1 MGQRMSPEEIQLEP
15 APEPAASPE
24 ATPVLRPRPQAER
37 RAPLVSSAGQVLVAV
52 LAVLTACYFAKIV
65 LVVLLLSVLL
75 AFILAPLVDLMERVH
90 LPRPLGAILA
100 ILLLAAGLGGM
111 TYYGYSQAEGF
122 VGQLPTYQ
130 ERIQATWTRVQERAE
145 RIQKAARDVLPQ
157 SSQPQE
163 VPPPPP
169 RPGTQRGRQAPP
181 PGPLPTQTVRLEQ
194 GPIWT
199 EWITRGAGSVT
210 EFLFA
215 VGFIPFLVYFMLS
228 WQEHVRANT
237 VMLFRMENR
246 HAAYVTLGAIARMI
260 RSFVIGNLVVGLFM
274 SVAAMIVFGLL
285 RLPYFY
291 VIAFVSGFLSLIPY
305 LGVVLA
311 LVPPLLAG
319 LGQMHTSDAF
329 IIIGTVLG
337 LHLFSLNVLYPK
349 IVGSRVQLN
358 PLAVTLALL
367 VWGWLWGAMGLILAV
382 PITAAMKIIFDHVE
396 SLRAYGTWLGE

>member
-122 VGQLPTYQ
+122 VGQLPTYK

-169 RPGTQRGRQAPP
+169 RPGTPKPRHR
-181 PGPLPTQTVRLEQ
+181 PGP
-194 GPIWT
+194 
-199 EWITRGAGSVT
+199 
-210 EFLFA
+210 
-215 VGFIPFLVYFMLS
+215 
-228 WQEHVRANT
+228 
-237 VMLFRMENR
+237 
-246 HAAYVTLGAIARMI
+246 
-260 RSFVIGNLVVGLFM
+260 
-274 SVAAMIVFGLL
+274 
-285 RLPYFY
+285 
-291 VIAFVSGFLSLIPY
+291 
-305 LGVVLA
+305 
-311 LVPPLLAG
+311 
-319 LGQMHTSDAF
+319 
-329 IIIGTVLG
+329 
-337 LHLFSLNVLYPK
+337 
-349 IVGSRVQLN
+349 
-358 PLAVTLALL
+358 
-367 VWGWLWGAMGLILAV
+367 
-382 PITAAMKIIFDHVE
+382 
-396 SLRAYGTWLGE
+396 